1 MTAAVRNGMD
11 STRTGSAD
19 MALLEVCVDNLPDLL
34 AAIDN
39 GADRIELCSALAIGG
54 LTPSAGLIAEAVRA
68 ARPVHVLIR
77 PREGDFHYGERESS
91 IVCDDI
97 ARALDLG
104 AAGIVIG
111 AGGPEGLDRKLLEQ
125 WILRARTVRADASIT
140 LHRVFDLCRDLGG
153 ALEQAIE
160 LGFDRVLTSGGS
172 RGAADAVASLADLHR
187 QADGR
192 ITVMAGSGIDATNVE
207 RILAVGIKEIH
218 ASCGASYEQDAALV
232 DLGFAA
238 SNARR
243 LSAERVQDLRRT
255 IDRFRSNDA

>member
-1 MTAAVRNGMD
+1 MNPTPSGF
-11 STRTGSAD
+11 AD

-34 AAIDN
+34 AAIEN

-77 PREGDFHYGERESS
+77 PREGDFHYGERESAIIS
-91 IVCDDI
+91 DDI

-111 AGGPEGLDRKLLEQ
+111 AGGPNGLDGQLLEQ
-125 WILRARTVRADASIT
+125 WILRARTVWADASIT
-140 LHRVFDLCRDLGG
+140 LHRVFDLCSDLGS

-172 RGAADAVASLADLHR
+172 RRAADAVATLAGLHR
-187 QADGR
+187 QAGER

-207 RILAVGIKEIH
+207 PILAAGIKEVH
-218 ASCGASYEQDAALV
+218 ASCGAPYEQDAALV

-238 SNARR
+238 SDARR
-243 LSAERVQDLRRT
+243 LSTGRVQALRQS
-255 IDRFRSNDA
+255 IDRFRSNHA